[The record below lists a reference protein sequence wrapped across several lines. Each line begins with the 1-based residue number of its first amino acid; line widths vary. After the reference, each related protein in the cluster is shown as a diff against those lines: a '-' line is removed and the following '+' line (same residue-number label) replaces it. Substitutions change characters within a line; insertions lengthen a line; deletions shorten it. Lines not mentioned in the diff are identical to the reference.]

1 MWNVNNHTDKMGSVG
16 YSEAGRLLQY
26 WEKGELILASVV
38 CLFGLLHFFRYSQEP
53 QIICFP

>member
-1 MWNVNNHTDKMGSVG
+1 MGSVG

-26 WEKGELILASVV
+26 VENGELILASLV